1 MGQAEPLKIVFMGT
15 PDLAATV
22 LETLLHWDGCRVIA
36 AYCQPDRPAGR
47 GMALKVPPVKVLA
60 QSHGIPVYQPLNF
73 KNAADV
79 AFLHSLLPEYLAV
92 AAYGL
97 ILPQSVLDIP
107 ARMPLNVHTSLL
119 PKYRGAAPIQ
129 RVIMNGEGETGV
141 TIMRMEKG
149 LDTGPIILQEGV
161 PIRFED
167 TASDL
172 HDRLAQ
178 VGGKLLVKAI
188 QGLEAQKLTPTPQD
202 HENATYAAKLEKHEG
217 ALNFSR
223 NGRDIYNVMR
233 GVTPWPGA
241 FAVLKREG
249 EADLQVNFLAGN
261 FLVEN
266 SLTGISIADVPPAKP
281 GAILPNLIEGGL
293 AVSCA
298 DGVYR
303 ITMLK
308 PAGKKAM
315 DAAAFMNGY
324 LKGRPSPF
332 FAAPAY
338 PGNFA

>member
-1 MGQAEPLKIVFMGT
+1 MGT

-22 LETLLHWDGCRVIA
+22 LETLLGWEGCRVVA

-47 GMALKVPPVKVLA
+47 GMALKAPPVKTLA
-60 QSHGIPVYQPLNF
+60 MERGIPVYQPYNF
-73 KNAADV
+73 KNAEDV
-79 AFLHSLLPEYLAV
+79 AFLRSLAPDYLAV

-129 RVIMNGEGETGV
+129 RAIMNGDTETGV

-149 LDTGPIILQEGV
+149 LDTGPVILQEPVSIGLA
-161 PIRFED
+161 D

-178 VGGKLLVKAI
+178 VGGKSLVKAI
-188 QGLEAQKLTPTPQD
+188 LGLETQKLTPIPQD
-202 HENATYAAKLEKHEG
+202 DGKATYAEKLEKRDG
-217 ALNFSR
+217 ALDFSR
-223 NGRDIYNVMR
+223 NGKEIYDIMR

-241 FAVLKREG
+241 FAVLQREG
-249 EADLQVNFLAGN
+249 EADLQVNFVSGFFRAG
-261 FLVEN
+261 EPH
-266 SLTGISIADVPPAKP
+266 GKP
-281 GAILPNLIEGGL
+281 GEVLPKLIDGNL

-298 DGVYR
+298 DGVYLV
-303 ITMLK
+303 TVLK

-324 LKGRPSPF
+324 LKGRS
-332 FAAPAY
+332 APVFVTPA
-338 PGNFA
+338 